1 MSEENEKQRQIRLWQ
16 NMERTTVETKRKE
29 KQKQTKV
36 EKTRETNVKERSST
50 NLRCV
55 QFYFLSSLLGTK

>member
-1 MSEENEKQRQIRLWQ
+1 
-16 NMERTTVETKRKE
+16 MERTTVETKRKE